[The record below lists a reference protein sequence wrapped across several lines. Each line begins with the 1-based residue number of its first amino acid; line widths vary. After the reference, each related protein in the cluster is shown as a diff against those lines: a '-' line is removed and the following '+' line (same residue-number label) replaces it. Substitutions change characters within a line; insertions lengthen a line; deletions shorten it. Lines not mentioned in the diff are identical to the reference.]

1 MQAKTVT
8 FTSQKGGSGK
18 TSSLMCVCGDLVDRG
33 FRVLVGDMDEQQTAY
48 RWAHCAEKPFP
59 ATVISL
65 AGIVDDIYG
74 KVSEQLENFDFI
86 LLDTPPSTASPV
98 VHAALLLSDV
108 AIVPVQPAPPDIWSA
123 LATATLIAGIQKA
136 NPRLEARILANR
148 VQRTS
153 LSRMVLGAMSDFG
166 IPVMRSRLSA
176 RVAYQEAAL
185 AGGSL
190 ALLGN
195 GAKAAREEVSAVVDE
210 FLEFV
215 GGEK

>member
-1 MQAKTVT
+1 
-8 FTSQKGGSGK
+8 
-18 TSSLMCVCGDLVDRG
+18 
-33 FRVLVGDMDEQQTAY
+33 VLVGDTDEQQTAF

-65 AGIVDDIYG
+65 VGTKEDVYE
-74 KVSEQLENFDFI
+74 KVSEQSENFDFI
-86 LLDTPPSTASPV
+86 LLDTSPSTTSPI
-98 VHAALLLSDV
+98 VHACLLLSDV

-123 LATATLIAGIQKA
+123 LATASLIAGVQKA
-136 NPRLEARILANR
+136 NPRLRARILANR

-166 IPVMRSRLSA
+166 IPMMRSRLSA

-195 GAKAAREEVSAVVDE
+195 GAKAAKEEVAAVVDE